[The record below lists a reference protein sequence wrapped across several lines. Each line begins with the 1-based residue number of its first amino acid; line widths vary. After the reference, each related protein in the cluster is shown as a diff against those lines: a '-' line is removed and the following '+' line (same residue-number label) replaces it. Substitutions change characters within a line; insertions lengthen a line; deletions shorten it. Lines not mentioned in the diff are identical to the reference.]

1 MWNSLK
7 YIKEKYFELIAFSH
21 ELFKI
26 NENNLLEHPVI
37 VQISEWIH
45 NECEF
50 SKEERVVL

>member
-50 SKEERVVL
+50 SKEERVVM